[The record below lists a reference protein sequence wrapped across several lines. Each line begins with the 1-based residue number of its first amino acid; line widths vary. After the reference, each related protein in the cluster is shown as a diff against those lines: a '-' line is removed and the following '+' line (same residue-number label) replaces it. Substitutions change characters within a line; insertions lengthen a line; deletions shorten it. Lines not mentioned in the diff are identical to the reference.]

1 MNFYRATMASCALA
15 LIGTT
20 AMADCAADLAE
31 LSAGASGGGQG
42 ISKDGSLAPLEA
54 PDAEAGG
61 GNAASTAEPNTEN
74 SSVVTGGT
82 TATSET
88 AGVGGV
94 GEEGIAKD
102 GSLAPLEGTE
112 AGSDT
117 AVAMSGQDAE
127 AQQRGDQTAAE
138 SAEGGASPSGDAA
151 SGAVGATFAKG
162 SAQHSALIVAAQ
174 AALDAGSEEACSAV
188 VQLLRGQ

>member
-1 MNFYRATMASCALA
+1 MKFYRATMAGCALA

-31 LSAGASGGGQG
+31 LSAGVSGGGQG

-54 PDAEAGG
+54 PDAAAGG
-61 GNAASTAEPNTEN
+61 DNAASTADPNAGN
-74 SSVVTGGT
+74 SSAITGET

-88 AGVGGV
+88 AGTGGV
-94 GEEGIAKD
+94 AEEGITKD

-112 AGSDT
+112 AGGDT
-117 AVAMSGQDAE
+117 AVAMSGQDAA
-127 AQQRGDQTAAE
+127 AQQSGDQTAAE
-138 SAEGGASPSGDAA
+138 SAQGGASSSGDAA
-151 SGAVGATFAKG
+151 SGAGGAGVAEG

-188 VQLLRGQ
+188 VQLIRGQ

>member
-1 MNFYRATMASCALA
+1 MKLFRASMAGCALA
-15 LIGTT
+15 LFGTT

-31 LSAGASGGGQG
+31 LTAGGSGGGQG

-54 PDAEAGG
+54 PEAAAGDST
-61 GNAASTAEPNTEN
+61 AASTTDPDAGG
-74 SSVVTGGT
+74 SSSGT

-88 AGVGGV
+88 AGADGS

-102 GSLAPLEGTE
+102 GSLAPLEATE
-112 AGSDT
+112 GGGDT
-117 AVAMSGQDAE
+117 PAAMSGQDAE

-138 SAEGGASPSGDAA
+138 SAEGGASSSGDAA
-151 SGAVGATFAKG
+151 SGAGGAKFAEG

-174 AALDAGSEEACSAV
+174 AALDAGSEEACNAV
-188 VQLLRGQ
+188 LQLIRGP